1 MKSLPIEH
9 AFIALMAGLKP
20 DAQFTPERW
29 NNQTRRCIAGG
40 IDSVKS

>member
-20 DAQFTPERW
+20 DAQFTPERY
-29 NNQTRRCIAGG
+29 NNQTRMG
-40 IDSVKS
+40 V